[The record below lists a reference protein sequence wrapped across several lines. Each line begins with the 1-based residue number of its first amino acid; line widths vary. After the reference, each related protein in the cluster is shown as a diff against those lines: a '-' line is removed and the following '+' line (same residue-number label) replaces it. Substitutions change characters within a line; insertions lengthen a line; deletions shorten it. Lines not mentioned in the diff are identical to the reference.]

1 MKIRPLWRDLFY
13 AGGDSEEIRNRFSKY
28 LKNAMPL
35 RRSNS
40 DSPWCPMFIISDISL
55 SFGKKY
61 SIGFLMYF
69 PES

>member
-40 DSPWCPMFIISDISL
+40 DSPWCPMF
-55 SFGKKY
+55 Y
-61 SIGFLMYF
+61 Y
-69 PES
+69 